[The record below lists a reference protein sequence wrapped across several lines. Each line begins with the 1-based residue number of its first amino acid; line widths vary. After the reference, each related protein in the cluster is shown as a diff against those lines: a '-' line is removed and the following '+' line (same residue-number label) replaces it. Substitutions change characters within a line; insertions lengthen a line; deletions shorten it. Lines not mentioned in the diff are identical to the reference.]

1 MSASVAGSSTPSPLR
16 DWLLPMPQDIGIDD
30 SFSNDLIRQFDKKR
44 SRLRVE
50 MMQQSG
56 TAGPAAFPPPP
67 LTDSEDN
74 DSIST
79 SSPQQPSPQQ
89 QQRQGDYLQQRR
101 RQELIDQEKEKRR
114 RSAGDLLRRS
124 SAYLRAKID
133 AFRGSTRSH
142 DNLRERYSS
151 TTTTP
156 PPPPPAAASSS
167 PSKLVVNT
175 TIAIPQFNTSTQQS
189 RFLSP
194 AAAAIQP
201 PVITQYPPK
210 PLKYSPIDPPSDDTS
225 SSSRHGNNKRHHGI
239 IQHRISLPALRVV
252 GRASGEPR
260 RRSDVGVGRQQQKKT
275 SSSGGGP
282 GDKKLPFG
290 AFNRKGKERATASSA
305 PPTLLNNGTCD
316 PQQQH
321 GNP

>member
-16 DWLLPMPQDIGIDD
+16 DWLLPMPQDLGIDD

-89 QQRQGDYLQQRR
+89 PREMQQRR
-101 RQELIDQEKEKRR
+101 RQEIIDQEKEKRR

-151 TTTTP
+151 TTSP
-156 PPPPPAAASSS
+156 PPSSS

-225 SSSRHGNNKRHHGI
+225 SSSRHGKRHHGI

-260 RRSDVGVGRQQQKKT
+260 RRSDVGVDRQQQKK
-275 SSSGGGP
+275 SSSSAAAT

-305 PPTLLNNGTCD
+305 PPTLL
-316 PQQQH
+316 H
-321 GNP
+321 GNANDQPQNYWPPDHGKP